1 MKNLAYL
8 LVAVALINF
17 SACKKSGTSPSK
29 KNGSTTTS
37 MHPVTSTI
45 VQTGGVPA
53 TYIYTYDSDNN
64 MSKMAIGNTYEVD
77 ITPHTVTQT
86 SITSEFDI
94 TNTYSYS
101 AGSNLPVD
109 IYTTIPGQLSI
120 SSYSKDNLSGTST
133 TIPGYLW
140 LMQAGKDNTIAQ
152 MGTSDN
158 GGQTINFSYDAND
171 NLKTIAWTALS
182 GARASEVAST
192 LTVTAVDDKH
202 SPFSAVPGYNVFS
215 YTQSMYPSDYALAFC
230 KNNPTQM
237 IYKQFDYGKGDL
249 EINEQD
255 DFTYTY
261 NAQGYPL
268 TVTVKVTYFDAAH
281 TIINKSYTYTYK

>member
-1 MKNLAYL
+1 MKKITYL
-8 LVAVALINF
+8 LAAFALINF
-17 SACKKSGTSPSK
+17 ISCSKSGTSPSK
-29 KNGSTTTS
+29 KNGSTTS
-37 MHPVTSTI
+37 LHPVTSTI
-45 VQTGGVPA
+45 VQTGGEPA
-53 TYIYTYDSDNN
+53 TYIYTYGSDNN
-64 MSKMAIGNTYEVD
+64 MTKMAIGNTYEVD

-86 SITSEFDI
+86 SISSEFDVI
-94 TNTYSYS
+94 NTYSYS

-120 SSYSKDNLSGTST
+120 STYSKDNLSGTST

-158 GGQTINFSYDAND
+158 GGQTVNFSYDAND
-171 NLKTIAWTALS
+171 NLKTIAWTQLS
-182 GARASEVAST
+182 GAQAGKVFST
-192 LTVTAVDDKH
+192 LTVTALDNH
-202 SPFSAVPGYNVFS
+202 PSPFSAVPGYNVFS

-237 IYKQFDYGKGDL
+237 IYKEFDYGKGDL

-261 NAQGYPL
+261 NDQGYPA
-268 TVTVKVTYFDAAH
+268 TVTVKVTYPGPPASQY
-281 TIINKSYTYTYK
+281 TKSYTYTYK